1 MADDPGSA
9 LIAGRFAVDPNHPLP
24 EAGGGIP
31 AFLAA
36 DRQSVAVRRVALAVS
51 RHAPPRVKPLL
62 TLDEPIDNLMTP
74 LAHGVAPAP
83 GGRGDGYYIVC
94 TPPPGPP
101 LSASLTAWP
110 EGALLDLVLRPVA
123 RVLDTLQCR
132 GLTHRAIRLNNVF
145 QAASGQPVTL
155 GAAWAAPPAM
165 HQPALFQSPYQ
176 AMCHPAGRGD
186 GSIAEDVY
194 SLGVL
199 LLVLSGGRIPLANLD
214 DTALICWKLDLGS
227 FAALARDS
235 AMSGFIADL
244 VRGMLAEDPEHRPPP
259 SLLLDPA
266 NARARRVAARPAR
279 RSQRPLML
287 GDLAVHDARTLG
299 YALLKDEKKA
309 IQALR
314 TGTVTHWLRRGMGDA
329 GLAAAVEDV
338 VRNRGADTSL
348 ALRADAVL
356 LMHAISTINPRMPLC
371 WRGIALWPDGLAA
384 LVANAIATPGSLMA
398 LAEELLINEIIQDWS
413 ISDHRPSRAEAVAM
427 SFEVASAQQ
436 YLQAGGAGGFL
447 RVFYTLNPLLPC
459 RGASMAGVWIVT
471 LFDLMQFLEHTAE
484 AALDRLVDV
493 ELASFIA
500 ARADRRTEMQVN
512 GLLAKTDG
520 ASVRAA
526 ELALLKDLQTRYF
539 PQPMPELAKWVVAR
553 L

>member
-1 MADDPGSA
+1 
-9 LIAGRFAVDPNHPLP
+9 
-24 EAGGGIP
+24 
-31 AFLAA
+31 
-36 DRQSVAVRRVALAVS
+36 
-51 RHAPPRVKPLL
+51 
-62 TLDEPIDNLMTP
+62 
-74 LAHGVAPAP
+74 
-83 GGRGDGYYIVC
+83 
-94 TPPPGPP
+94 
-101 LSASLTAWP
+101 
-110 EGALLDLVLRPVA
+110 
-123 RVLDTLQCR
+123 
-132 GLTHRAIRLNNVF
+132 
-145 QAASGQPVTL
+145 
-155 GAAWAAPPAM
+155 
-165 HQPALFQSPYQ
+165 
-176 AMCHPAGRGD
+176 
-186 GSIAEDVY
+186 
-194 SLGVL
+194 
-199 LLVLSGGRIPLANLD
+199 
-214 DTALICWKLDLGS
+214 
-227 FAALARDS
+227 
-235 AMSGFIADL
+235 
-244 VRGMLAEDPEHRPPP
+244 MLAEDPEHRPPP

-398 LAEELLINEIIQDWS
+398 LAEELLVNEIIQDWS